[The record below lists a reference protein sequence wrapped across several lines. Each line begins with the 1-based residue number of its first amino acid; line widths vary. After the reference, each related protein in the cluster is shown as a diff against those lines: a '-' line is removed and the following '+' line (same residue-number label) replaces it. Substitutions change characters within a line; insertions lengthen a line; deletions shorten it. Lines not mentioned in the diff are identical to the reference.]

1 MFENVFAKVPTKEVF
16 ARIGIQFMELN
27 TIDQMMALSLEESF
41 QYRSADNM
49 LIVPE
54 LFNYWLTGKRYAE
67 RTLASFR

>member
-1 MFENVFAKVPTKEVF
+1 
-16 ARIGIQFMELN
+16 MELN